1 MDEFGTRIGELGVF
15 YIIKASKI
23 IGSDVGYVVDFNTC
37 ELKINPNWKYAY
49 IMEFPFDAEAT
60 YKFLRAKFE
69 KYKFEIL
76 QIKIET
82 KKYIGG

>member
-1 MDEFGTRIGELGVF
+1 MDEFSTRIGELGVF

-23 IGSDVGYVVDFNTC
+23 SGSDVGYVVDFNTR
-37 ELKINPNWKYAY
+37 EFKIDKNWIHAY
-49 IMEFPFDAEAT
+49 NMLYPFDAKVT
-60 YKFLRAKFE
+60 CDFLRTKFE
-69 KYKFEIL
+69 DYKFEIL